1 MYRLIY
7 KSRSI
12 MPVDWALVNAIIEA
26 SQQQNVSRKITGVL
40 LATRTHFLQVFEGS
54 FEDVNKLYC
63 TIVRD
68 PRHHQIQLVSFTCTE
83 KRIFAAWAMH
93 GIGLFNFNRELS
105 QHLKSS
111 YGEEDGEV
119 RFPTEEWAVLSMIND
134 IRRSKS

>member
-26 SQQQNVSRKITGVL
+26 SQQQNVSREITGVL
-40 LATRTHFLQVFEGS
+40 LATRTHFLQVLEGS

-83 KRIFAAWAMH
+83 KPIFGAWAMH

-105 QHLKSS
+105 QQLKAS
-111 YGEEDGEV
+111 YGEDDGEV

>member
-40 LATRTHFLQVFEGS
+40 LATRTHFLQVLEGS

-83 KRIFAAWAMH
+83 KPIFAAWAMH

-105 QHLKSS
+105 QQLKDS